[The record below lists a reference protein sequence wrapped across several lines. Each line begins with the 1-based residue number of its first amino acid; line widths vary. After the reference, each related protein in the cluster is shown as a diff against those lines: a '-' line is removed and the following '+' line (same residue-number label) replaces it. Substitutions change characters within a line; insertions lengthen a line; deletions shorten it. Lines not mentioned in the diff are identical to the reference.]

1 MLTSDTRTNDATRR
15 DRPQNGSHPSAPKPY
30 VAKKF
35 DFSGIEG
42 LSQHALEIHR
52 SLYEGY
58 VKETNA
64 LLPLLSANSG
74 EDAAPGSAGA
84 TLERLKLDG
93 LVRRF
98 RFERNGMVLH
108 ELFFETLCSNR
119 GGKSE
124 AANKST
130 AGSVF
135 TELAENTFGSFEA
148 WQNNIRKLAQTRGV
162 GWVLTVLSD
171 QGDRL
176 HNIWVDEH
184 QDGLLSEGR
193 ILLAIDLWEH
203 AFMLDYKPTERLQ
216 YLQVIF
222 DNIDWEVV
230 EKRCE

>member
-1 MLTSDTRTNDATRR
+1 MLTSDTRTNGAPTKR
-15 DRPQNGSHPSAPKPY
+15 DRSQNGSHPSAPKPY
-30 VAKKF
+30 IAKKF

-74 EDAAPGSAGA
+74 EDTAQGSAAA

-108 ELFFETLCSNR
+108 ELFFETLSGNSNAAS
-119 GGKSE
+119 KS
-124 AANKST
+124 

-171 QGDRL
+171 RDDRL

-203 AFMLDYKPTERLQ
+203 AFLLDYKPTERLQ
-216 YLQVIF
+216 YCRWCF
-222 DNIDWEVV
+222 DNINWEVV